1 VLVKKLL
8 YDAIVVGGGPAGTNF
23 AYHAVRDGFSVLL
36 IDARSPGGYK
46 CCAGGLSSRARRLV
60 NPPRSIV
67 EREIEGFLMVS
78 PENEQSQIDFGVRGE
93 ATVYR
98 TKFDGWMMRRAQN
111 AGAELLHGRVKGIR
125 FKNDLAEAELDNGR
139 KYRSQLLIGAFGA
152 SSTLFSQLGNERPE
166 CVIGVQAEFF
176 MEEEE
181 ITRLI
186 GNRLEFYFNPTY
198 TKFGY
203 VWIFPKK
210 DGVSVGL
217 ADKAGSKGKM
227 EKLWEFIRSHPIA
240 SQKLRNASRR
250 LFNGRSV
257 HTALVPSRPLNK
269 TFDDHYLLIGDAAG
283 FVNPTTGEGIYF
295 ALKSGEIASDALKRA
310 DQRSDF
316 ASATLSWYQEKWKK
330 MFDKELLSFSIQRL
344 KMLQQKD

>member
-1 VLVKKLL
+1 MKKLL

-23 AYHAVRDGFSVLL
+23 AYHAARDGFSVLL
-36 IDARSPGGYK
+36 TDARSPGGYK
-46 CCAGGLSSRARRLV
+46 CCAGGLSSKARRLI
-60 NPPRSIV
+60 NPPRSVV

-78 PENEQSQIDFGVRGE
+78 HENEQSQIDCDVQGW

-98 TKFDGWMMRRAQN
+98 SKFDGWMMRRAQN
-111 AGAELLHGRVKGIR
+111 AGAELLHGRVNRIR
-125 FKNDLAEAELDNGR
+125 FENDLAETELDNGR
-139 KYRSQLLIGAFGA
+139 KYRSQLLVGAFGA

-166 CVIGVQAEFF
+166 CFIGVQAEFL

-186 GNRLEFYFNPTY
+186 GNRLEFYFDPNY

-210 DGVSVGL
+210 DGISVGL
-217 ADKAGSKGKM
+217 ADKARSKGKM
-227 EKLWEFIRSHPIA
+227 ENLWKFIRSHPIA
-240 SQKLRNASRR
+240 SQKIRNASSR
-250 LFNGRSV
+250 LFSGRSV
-257 HTALVPSRPLNK
+257 HAALIPNRPLNK
-269 TFDDHYLLIGDAAG
+269 TFGDHYLLIGDAAG
-283 FVNPTTGEGIYF
+283 LVNPTTWEGIYF
-295 ALKSGEIASDALKRA
+295 ALKSGEIASEALKRA
-310 DQRSDF
+310 DQGSDF

-330 MFDKELLSFSIQRL
+330 MFDKELLLFSILRL